1 MLEDP
6 RARAIVRSTIDLA
19 RNLELSVVAEGI
31 ETEETLQCLAEL
43 GCATGQGYLFARPL
57 PADELTTQLTAA
69 FGLEESRR
77 APVAAVPVKR

>member
-1 MLEDP
+1 M
-6 RARAIVRSTIDLA
+6 RSTIDLA

-57 PADELTTQLTAA
+57 TADELTPRLTAA
-69 FGLEESRR
+69 FGLEKAESTVSC
-77 APVAAVPVKR
+77 PVPR